1 VEVANYR
8 TTKEEN
14 MRVACAWCRRIRF
27 NGSFVA
33 VMEDLYEEIKAVF
46 GLSHTICPDCR
57 AAQFKAYNRTA

>member
-1 VEVANYR
+1 
-8 TTKEEN
+8 